1 MTGGIFANQSP
12 GKEIN
17 FWLDW
22 LSTDFDISL
31 SDRQL
36 ERFLALYER
45 LNNYSHLWL
54 NRGWPPIELHLET
67 MSASPPISPSGG
79 IDKPAAGVY
88 NIRIF

>member
-17 FWLDW
+17 FRLEW

-45 LNNYSHLWL
+45 LNNYSRLWL
-54 NRGWPPIELHLET
+54 NRRWPPIELHLET
-67 MSASPPISPSGG
+67 MSASPPDLSLGR
-79 IDKPAAGVY
+79 
-88 NIRIF
+88 N